1 MLLKVEKWLKKD
13 VKSHRM
19 CNLSL
24 QQWKVRLFN
33 ISISAMQSR
42 LFRCTVFGQAMLCS
56 CFKLTVMESLAG

>member
-1 MLLKVEKWLKKD
+1 MLLKSGKVAQKD

-33 ISISAMQSR
+33 ISISATP
-42 LFRCTVFGQAMLCS
+42 FRCTVFVQAMLCS
-56 CFKLTVMESLAG
+56 CFKLTGMESLAG